1 MQSGFWSKLAK
12 PIIGLSPMDGVTDHP
27 FRHLT
32 KKYGQPDLLYTEFAT
47 VEGFCRGVE
56 KPLTDFLYDETQ
68 RPIVAQIYGTTP
80 DFFRQTTIALCQLG
94 FDGVDINMG
103 CPAKSVSQSG
113 AGAGLI
119 RTPELA
125 QKIVRA
131 TKKGVEEWQNGLTV
145 RDCPDL
151 TPEICQVIEDRQQKL
166 PAIYQQHQR
175 PIPVSVKTR
184 VGYDQPVTK
193 DWMKTLLAVEP
204 AAIALH
210 GRTLRQAY
218 TGFASWEEIAKAAK
232 IVKAQNPEIIF
243 LGNGDVHSNQEAKE
257 KIKDLGLDGVLIG
270 RASFGNPW
278 IFQADDPE
286 ISIEQRASLALEH
299 SLLYE
304 QTYQHDERY
313 RFLPMRK
320 HLTWYIKNF
329 PNASDIR
336 VQLVQ
341 TENSDQVK
349 TILTE
354 SGLLPHQ

>member
-1 MQSGFWSKLAK
+1 MESGFWSKLAK

-32 KKYGQPDLLYTEFAT
+32 KKYGQPDVIYTEFAT
-47 VEGFCRGVE
+47 VEGFCRGVA
-56 KPLTDFLYDETQ
+56 KPLVDFLYDETQ

-80 DFFRQTTIALCQLG
+80 EYFRQTTIALCQLG

-119 RTPELA
+119 KTPKLA
-125 QKIVRA
+125 QEIVKA
-131 TKKGVEEWQNGLTV
+131 TKQGVIDWQSGQTV

-151 TPEICQVIEDRQQKL
+151 TNNICEIIEQRHQQLPKQYQAHDR
-166 PAIYQQHQR
+166 II
-175 PIPVSVKTR
+175 PISVKTR
-184 VGYDQPVTK
+184 VGYDQVITE
-193 DWMKTLLAVEP
+193 DWLKYLLEVEP
-204 AAIALH
+204 TAIALH

-218 TGFASWEEIAKAAK
+218 TGFASWEEIGKAAQLIK
-232 IVKAQNPEIIF
+232 QNNSNITF
-243 LGNGDVHSNQEAKE
+243 LGNGDVHSLEEALE
-257 KIKDLGLDGVLIG
+257 KINQYQVDGILIG

-278 IFQADDPE
+278 LFLKNKPAITIQ
-286 ISIEQRASLALEH
+286 QRAALALEH

-304 QTYQHDERY
+304 KTYQYDERY

-336 VQLVQ
+336 IELVK
-341 TENSDQVK
+341 TENSVQVK
-349 TILTE
+349 EILQKYQ
-354 SGLLPHQ
+354 LLVV